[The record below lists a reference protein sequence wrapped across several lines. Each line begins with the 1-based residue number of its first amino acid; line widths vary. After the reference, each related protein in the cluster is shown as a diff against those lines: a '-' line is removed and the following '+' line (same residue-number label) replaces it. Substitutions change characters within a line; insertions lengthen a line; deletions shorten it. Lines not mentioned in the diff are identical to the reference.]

1 MTRAAT
7 GKTGR
12 IAILGATSHIAKG
25 LIFHLG
31 QDGNYDLRL
40 FARSPE
46 RSDEFLNTIGLG
58 SRYKTKKFGEF
69 GKESYGTVINC
80 VGIGDP
86 GKLSTAGSSIFEIT
100 GSFDTLALDY
110 LKRSPTTLYIN
121 FSSGAVYG
129 TDFASPVDD
138 RSRTTFD
145 VNPIDPAAW
154 YGIAK
159 LHSEARHRAMR
170 DHRIVDLRIF
180 GYFSRFIDLDAKYL
194 MSEIVTCILQRK
206 EFVTSPEDIIRD
218 YIDPEDLAVLVKLCI
233 VKRDLNDAFDV
244 CSLHSV
250 RKFEILEKCSRLYR
264 LKYTVKATR
273 NIFSATG
280 NKSNYYSTNGKVRT
294 IGFVPRHTSL
304 ETCCQESKLIVDS
317 R

>member
-1 MTRAAT
+1 M
-7 GKTGR
+7 GKGEPV
-12 IAILGATSHIAKG
+12 AILGATSHIAKG
-25 LIFHLG
+25 LIYRLG
-31 QDGNYDLRL
+31 QDGNHDLFL
-40 FARSPE
+40 YARSPE
-46 RSDEFLNTIGLG
+46 RADAFLNTIGLG
-58 SRYKTKKFGEF
+58 RRFKAKPFEEF
-69 GKESYGTVINC
+69 AKGTHGAVINC

-86 GKLSTAGSSIFEIT
+86 GKLSDAGSSILEIT
-100 GSFDTLALDY
+100 ETFDTLVLDY
-110 LKRSPTTLYIN
+110 LTRNPDTLYIN

-129 TDFASPVDD
+129 TDFASPADD
-138 RSRTTFD
+138 RSRATFA
-145 VNPIDPAAW
+145 VNPTDPSAY

-159 LHSEARHRAMR
+159 LHSEARHRTMK

-194 MSEIVTCILQRK
+194 MSEIVTCILRGK
-206 EFVTSPEDIIRD
+206 EFVTGPEDIVRD
-218 YIDPEDLAVLVKLCI
+218 YIDPEDLAALVKLCI
-233 VKRDLNDAFDV
+233 AKRDLNDAFDV
-244 CSLHSV
+244 CSLHPA